1 MTPNEIAG
9 RAAEAVM
16 RKIEDTRRINKR
28 EITEAIEG
36 VLLVHQM
43 QTSVF
48 SMWGAYDRQHQP
60 PDVARALWGDSDD
73 SAFRAYTRILCGN
86 D

>member
-1 MTPNEIAG
+1 MTPNEIAT

-48 SMWGAYDRQHQP
+48 SMLDRPQLSRDGEP
-60 PDVARALWGDSDD
+60 MIPANWRELLD
-73 SAFRAYTRILCGN
+73 CGN

>member
-36 VLLVHQM
+36 ELLRCQP

-48 SMWGAYDRQHQP
+48 SMLNRPSLSRDGESGYRT
-60 PDVARALWGDSDD
+60 
-73 SAFRAYTRILCGN
+73 SAVLRFADCGN

>member
-16 RKIEDTRRINKR
+16 RTIEDTRRINKR
-28 EITEAIEG
+28 EIAEAIEG
-36 VLLVHQM
+36 VLLRHQM
-43 QTSVF
+43 HNTSVF
-48 SMWGAYDRQHQP
+48 SMWERDQKEQ
-60 PDVARALWGDSDD
+60 VE
-73 SAFRAYTRILCGN
+73 AFRLMQRMLCGN

>member
-28 EITEAIEG
+28 EIAEAIEG
-36 VLLVHQM
+36 VLRVS
-43 QTSVF
+43 QTQSVF
-48 SMWGAYDRQHQP
+48 SMWDNEDAAYRAM
-60 PDVARALWGDSDD
+60 ARV
-73 SAFRAYTRILCGN
+73 LCGN

>member
-1 MTPNEIAG
+1 MTPNEIAA

-16 RKIEDTRRINKR
+16 RTIEETKRINKR

-36 VLLVHQM
+36 VLLRHQTQHSYAMWAEHDDDAFRQM
-43 QTSVF
+43 QR
-48 SMWGAYDRQHQP
+48 M
-60 PDVARALWGDSDD
+60 
-73 SAFRAYTRILCGN
+73 LCGN